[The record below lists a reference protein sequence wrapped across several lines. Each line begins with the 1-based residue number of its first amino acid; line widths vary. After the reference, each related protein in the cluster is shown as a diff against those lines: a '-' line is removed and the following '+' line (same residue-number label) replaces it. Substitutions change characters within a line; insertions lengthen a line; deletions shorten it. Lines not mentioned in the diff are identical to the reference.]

1 MTHIRQNPI
10 LLAALFITT
19 LTLAACVRPYP
30 QNEPTAVPEQDPS
43 LVTTQPAIQPEQ
55 PLPTP
60 VGDSDSLPVAT
71 PVPVQPTLQPVPTVE
86 PVQDQIHT
94 VEPGDTLFKI
104 ASQYGVT
111 IDVIVAANDIPDVNQ
126 LEVGQQILI
135 PAPGSVVP
143 TSPAEVIA
151 GETPAPPADTPTE
164 SPPAADGTHVVQAG
178 ENLYRIGLRYGC
190 SVEQMA
196 TANGIVNVSR
206 ISVGQVLQVP
216 DCN

>member
-1 MTHIRQNPI
+1 
-10 LLAALFITT
+10 
-19 LTLAACVRPYP
+19 
-30 QNEPTAVPEQDPS
+30 
-43 LVTTQPAIQPEQ
+43 
-55 PLPTP
+55 
-60 VGDSDSLPVAT
+60 
-71 PVPVQPTLQPVPTVE
+71 
-86 PVQDQIHT
+86 
-94 VEPGDTLFKI
+94 
-104 ASQYGVT
+104 
-111 IDVIVAANDIPDVNQ
+111 VIVAVNDIPDVNQ

-190 SVEQMA
+190 SVDQMA
-196 TANGIVNVSR
+196 AANGIVNVSR

>member
-1 MTHIRQNPI
+1 MDIKQNSI
-10 LLAALFITT
+10 WLVALFITT
-19 LTLAACVRPYP
+19 LTIAACVRPVP
-30 QNEPTAVPEQDPS
+30 QPDPTAVPEQDPN
-43 LVTTQPAIQPEQ
+43 LVLTQPAVQPEQ

-60 VGDSDSLPVAT
+60 VEDPDSLPVAT
-71 PVPVQPTLQPVPTVE
+71 PMPVQSTLEPAPTAE

-94 VEPGDTLFKI
+94 VAQGDTLFKI

-111 IDVIVAANDIPDVNQ
+111 IDLIVAANNITDVNQ

-143 TSPAEVIA
+143 TSPAEVIT

-178 ENLYRIGLRYGC
+178 ENLYRIGLKYGC

-196 TANGIVNVSR
+196 AANGIANVSL
-206 ISVGQVLQVP
+206 IDVGQVLQVP

>member
-1 MTHIRQNPI
+1 MHIKQNSI
-10 LLAALFITT
+10 WLVALFITT
-19 LTLAACVRPYP
+19 FTLAACVRPVP
-30 QNEPTAVPEQDPS
+30 QPVSTAVPEEYHG
-43 LVTTQPAIQPEQ
+43 LEMTQPAVQPEQ

-71 PVPVQPTLQPVPTVE
+71 PISAEPTLEPVPTEE

-94 VEPGDTLFKI
+94 VVSGDTLFKI

-111 IDVIVAANDIPDVNQ
+111 IDFIVAANDIPNVNQ

-143 TSPAEVIA
+143 TSTAEVIV
-151 GETPAPPADTPTE
+151 GETPAPPADTPTA
-164 SPPAADGTHVVQAG
+164 SPPAADGTHVVQSG
-178 ENLYRIGLRYGC
+178 ENLYRIGLKYGC
-190 SVEQMA
+190 SVNQMA
-196 TANGIVNVSR
+196 AANDIFNVSN
-206 ISVGQVLQVP
+206 IAVGQVLQVP

>member
-1 MTHIRQNPI
+1 MHIKQNSI
-10 LLAALFITT
+10 WLVALFITT
-19 LTLAACVRPYP
+19 FTLAACVRPVP
-30 QNEPTAVPEQDPS
+30 QPDPTAVPEQDPS
-43 LVTTQPAIQPEQ
+43 LVMTQPAVQTEQ

-60 VGDSDSLPVAT
+60 VGDPDSLPVAT
-71 PVPVQPTLQPVPTVE
+71 PVPVQPTLEPVPPAE

-94 VEPGDTLFKI
+94 VAPGDTLFKI

-135 PAPGSVVP
+135 PAPGSAVP
-143 TSPAEVIA
+143 TSPAEVIV

-196 TANGIVNVSR
+196 AANGIANVSL
-206 ISVGQVLQVP
+206 IDVGQVLQVP

>member
-1 MTHIRQNPI
+1 MDIKRNSI
-10 LLAALFITT
+10 GLVALFITT
-19 LTLAACVRPYP
+19 LTLAACVRPVP
-30 QNEPTAVPEQDPS
+30 QPDPTPVPEQDPD
-43 LVTTQPAIQPEQ
+43 LVMTQPAVQPEQ

-60 VGDSDSLPVAT
+60 VGDSNSLPVAT
-71 PVPVQPTLQPVPTVE
+71 PVPAQSTLDPASTAE

-94 VEPGDTLFKI
+94 VAPGDTLFKI

-111 IDVIVAANDIPDVNQ
+111 IDLIVAANDIPNVNQ

-143 TSPAEVIA
+143 TSPADVIT
-151 GETPAPPADTPTE
+151 GETPAPPADTPSE
-164 SPPAADGTHVVQAG
+164 SPPPADGTHVVQAG
-178 ENLYRIGLRYGC
+178 ENLYRIGLKYGC

-196 TANGIVNVSR
+196 AANGIANVSL
-206 ISVGQVLQVP
+206 IDVGQVLQVP